1 MTKTNTKQTNRPD
14 WNAAPRTT
22 WKRTR
27 IEWRNGQP
35 VVWHSTAYSKGASKC
50 TAHLRGVAA

>member
-1 MTKTNTKQTNRPD
+1 MGDVGSRERPQGETQMTSTTTQYD
-14 WNAAPRTT
+14 IFSRTT

-35 VVWHSTAYSKGASKC
+35 VVWTSTAYTKATK
-50 TAHLRGVAA
+50 

>member
-1 MTKTNTKQTNRPD
+1 MSTKTTSTKTAKPD

-35 VVWHSTAYSKGASKC
+35 VVWTSTAYAK
-50 TAHLRGVAA
+50 VAK

>member
-35 VVWHSTAYSKGASKC
+35 VVWHSTAYSKGAS

>member
-1 MTKTNTKQTNRPD
+1 MTSKQTSKKPDAKRD
-14 WNAAPRTT
+14 WNAPPRTT

-35 VVWHSTAYSKGASKC
+35 VVWTSTAYSKVSK
-50 TAHLRGVAA
+50 

>member
-1 MTKTNTKQTNRPD
+1 MTSKTTITKTTITKTAKPD

-22 WKRTR
+22 WERTR

-35 VVWHSTAYSKGASKC
+35 VTVTSTVYTKATK
-50 TAHLRGVAA
+50 

>member
-1 MTKTNTKQTNRPD
+1 MTSKTTITKTAKPD

-35 VVWHSTAYSKGASKC
+35 VVWTSTAYTKATK
-50 TAHLRGVAA
+50 